1 MSPKD
6 FASVEFSHFKAKKG
20 KVSVAKRR
28 RKLRFPLVYFL
39 LCVILYVFCIPIFL
53 ASSLRSKHKDSIPQ
67 RFFASHLSLLVEPH
81 FWFHA
86 CSFGEVRSLE
96 PIINA
101 ILMRQSDCV
110 ILITTITHT
119 GNAEARRLFSDKY
132 PTRVFVKYLPFE
144 IFLPLWQSKLDKLK
158 SLVVME
164 AELWKMLFFV
174 AKKSGAKTFLLNAR
188 ISDRSYKSYQRL
200 REFYAGIFKYIDVVL
215 AQSQKDKKRLQSFK
229 SRNVSVFGNLKMLN
243 PPKPTKNY
251 DKPNKLVVLGASTHK
266 GEEECILRA
275 FLQLQKKEPFS
286 LLILA
291 PRHPE
296 RFIEVCKMLQSR
308 DVAFARFSQIDGLD
322 SKNASVIVLDTLGEL
337 INMYAIS
344 DVVVLGGSF
353 VPKVGG
359 HNPLEPAFFGNRLIS
374 GKYIFNQQALFA
386 CISGAQLIDL
396 NALSN
401 TLLHYKSLPQS
412 SVHFRKNGLE
422 EILILIG

>member
-1 MSPKD
+1 MIQKDFMSPSLNAKPKKD
-6 FASVEFSHFKAKKG
+6 KATKT
-20 KVSVAKRR
+20 KRR
-28 RKLRFPLVYFL
+28 KKLAFPLAYFL
-39 LCVILYVFCIPIFL
+39 LCVILYIFCLPIFL
-53 ASSLRSKHKDSIPQ
+53 ASSFRSKHKDSIPQ

-101 ILMRQSDCV
+101 LLIQKKDCI

-119 GNAEARRLFSDKY
+119 GNAEARRLFGDKH
-132 PTRVFVKYLPFE
+132 PTRVFVKFLPFE

-200 REFYAGIFKYIDVVL
+200 RGFYAGVFKYIDVVL
-215 AQSQKDKKRLQSFK
+215 AQSVKDKKRLELFK
-229 SRNVSVFGNLKMLN
+229 SRNISVFGNLKMLN
-243 PPKPTKNY
+243 PPKPSKIY
-251 DKPNKLVVLGASTHK
+251 QKPDRLIVLGASTHK
-266 GEEECILRA
+266 GEEELILHA
-275 FLQLQKKEPFS
+275 FLQFQKIEPHS

-296 RFIEVCKMLQSR
+296 RFIEVCKTLQSR
-308 DVAFARFSQIDGLD
+308 NVDFVRFSQIDEFNV
-322 SKNASVIVLDTLGEL
+322 KNATVVVLDTLGEL
-337 INMYAIS
+337 VNIYAIS
-344 DVVVLGGSF
+344 DIVVLGGSF

-359 HNPLEPAFFGNRLIS
+359 HNPLEPAFFGTRLIS
-374 GKYIFNQQALFA
+374 GRHIFNQQALFS
-386 CISGAQLIDL
+386 CVSGAQIIES
-396 NALSN
+396 NALST
-401 TLLHYKSLPQS
+401 TLLHYSSLPYS

-422 EILILIG
+422 EILTLIE